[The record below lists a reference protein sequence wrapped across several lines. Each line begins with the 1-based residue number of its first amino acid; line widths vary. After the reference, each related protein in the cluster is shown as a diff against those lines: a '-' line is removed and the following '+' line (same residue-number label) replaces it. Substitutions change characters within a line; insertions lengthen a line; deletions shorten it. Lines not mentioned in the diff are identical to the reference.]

1 MAKSKF
7 FRVAVTGFTASDG
20 RKIEESWI
28 RDIVATF
35 NAETYMPRIS
45 CEHIKGFSPEPPFNA
60 YGSVTAVKSQMDEIT
75 IDGTVER
82 RLALY
87 AQIEP
92 NDQLLAINR
101 KDQKKFTSIEI
112 AEDFGGTGKAG
123 LIGLAVTDN
132 PASLGTEALS
142 FSALK
147 PMFDARKQNPA
158 NYFTAAIEADIVL
171 EPEGTSGGVA
181 EAIRAGFAG
190 LATMFARA
198 EPEKPQAA
206 SYSAPTRPTAGQPG
220 PANDNGLDIAAFSAA
235 LGEQVAAA
243 VKPAL
248 DAANAANAA
257 VAELA
262 TRLEGAEQPGFS
274 RQPASGGGNASYL
287 TDC

>member
-7 FRVAVTGFTASDG
+7 FRVAVVGFTASDG

-28 RDIVATF
+28 KDIVATF
-35 NAETYMPRIS
+35 NAETYTPRIS

-60 YGSVTAVKSQMDEIT
+60 YGSVTAVKSQVDDIT
-75 IDGTVER
+75 IDGTAER

-92 NDQLLAINR
+92 NDQLLAINK
-101 KDQKKFTSIEI
+101 KDQKKFTSIEVT
-112 AEDFGGTGKAG
+112 EDFGGTGKAG

-158 NYFTAAIEADIVL
+158 NYFTAAIETTIVM
-171 EPEGTSGGVA
+171 EPEGADNGSVA
-181 EAIRAGFAG
+181 DAIKAGFAS
-190 LATMFARA
+190 LATMFTRS
-198 EPEKPQAA
+198 ETEKPKEE
-206 SYSAPTRPTAGQPG
+206 PKPK
-220 PANDNGLDIAAFSAA
+220 PANDNGFDVAAFSTA

-257 VAELA
+257 VADLTA
-262 TRLEGAEQPGFS
+262 KLENTEQQGFS
-274 RQPASGGGNASYL
+274 RQPASGGGGNAAFL